1 MASALE
7 APVKEDVTPRPIRT
21 AGSPRVRARHLLAD
35 ALIYLLLLIGVGAVI
50 LPFVYMVAS
59 SLETLAQI
67 GALTPQFW
75 PNPFEWS
82 NYTAAWQQLPM
93 GRFFVN
99 SLVVA
104 AVTTVGQLITSSMA
118 AYAFARLRFHG
129 RSVLFSL
136 YLATLIIPSQVT
148 LIPNYLL
155 IRFLHLHNTYTG
167 LIAPFVVSVFSTFL
181 LRQFFLTIPRD
192 LEDAARIDGAS
203 HFQIYRRIILPLAR
217 PALATVVILT
227 FLASWNNFLW
237 PLVVV
242 DSPDLMTVPL
252 GITQFQGQFA
262 TQWGPLMAASTLS
275 IAPVLVVYVLAQRY
289 FIEGIALSGQGGQ

>member
-1 MASALE
+1 MASGPATG
-7 APVKEDVTPRPIRT
+7 PPP
-21 AGSPRVRARHLLAD
+21 GSPSPPARAAPRRRGRRLIAD
-35 ALIYLLLLIGVGAVI
+35 GLVYLLLLIGVAAVI

-59 SLETLAQI
+59 SFETLAQI

-75 PNPFEWS
+75 PNPFDWS
-82 NYTAAWQQLPM
+82 NYTDAWNQLPL

-99 SLVVA
+99 SLLVA
-104 AVTTVGQLITSSMA
+104 AATTIGQLITSSMA

-129 RSVLFSL
+129 RSTLFAL
-136 YLATLIIPSQVT
+136 YLGTLIIPSQVT

-155 IRFLHLHNTYTG
+155 VRFLHLHNTYPG

-181 LRQFFLTIPRD
+181 LRQFFLTIPQD

-203 HFQIYRRIILPLAR
+203 HFHIYSRIILPLAR

-227 FLASWNNFLW
+227 FLTSWNNFLW
-237 PLVVV
+237 TLVVV

-252 GITQFQGQFA
+252 GITLFQGQFA
-262 TQWGPLMAASTLS
+262 TQWGPLMAAATLS
-275 IAPVLVVYVLAQRY
+275 IVPVMLVYVLAQRY
-289 FIEGIALSGQGGQ
+289 IIEGIALSGQGGQ